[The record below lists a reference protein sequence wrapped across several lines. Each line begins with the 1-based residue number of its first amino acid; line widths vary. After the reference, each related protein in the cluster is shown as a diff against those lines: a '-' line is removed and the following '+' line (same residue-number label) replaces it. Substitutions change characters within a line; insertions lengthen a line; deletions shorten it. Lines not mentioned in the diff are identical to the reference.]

1 MIGLDTNVLVRYLA
15 QDDPK
20 QAAAATQLIESLTP
34 ESPGLVT
41 AIVLAETVWVMEE
54 LYGAGRGEIASIVE
68 NLLQADALLVQD
80 AEQAWSALSRYR
92 SGVADF
98 ADYLIERTCA
108 SLGCETVYTF
118 DRKASRAKDCG
129 MVLVA

>member
-1 MIGLDTNVLVRYLA
+1 VIGLDTNVLVRYLA
-15 QDDPK
+15 QDEPK

-129 MVLVA
+129 MALLA